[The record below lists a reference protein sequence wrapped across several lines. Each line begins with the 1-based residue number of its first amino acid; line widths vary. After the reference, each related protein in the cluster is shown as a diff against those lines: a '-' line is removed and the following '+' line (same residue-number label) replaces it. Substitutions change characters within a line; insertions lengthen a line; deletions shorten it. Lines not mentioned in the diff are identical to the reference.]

1 MRRRFKPLPLTS
13 RLLLEPMSPPPP
25 TSPRGLAP
33 GATCEV
39 DSCAS
44 RRAARGRGQ
53 GCGQARRQPQP
64 PPARPAANP
73 VAISSPQHSPPSAQP
88 SPLHLSLVSPRPTPL
103 SLCSAG
109 TGGDG
114 DIGTAAQLRW
124 QWRVAVA
131 AASAAGGQGGA
142 ISAAVR
148 AQSCVTAAG
157 AAPRESLIP
166 HKMAPLGS
174 SGPRLFRASFVF
186 GL

>member
-44 RRAARGRGQ
+44 RRAAR
-53 GCGQARRQPQP
+53 
-64 PPARPAANP
+64 ARPWSRLWAGTPAAAAAANP

-88 SPLHLSLVSPRPTPL
+88 SPLHLSLVSPRPTP
-103 SLCSAG
+103 CPSALQVQVA
-109 TGGDG
+109 TVTSAQRHSYGGSG
-114 DIGTAAQLRW
+114 R
-124 QWRVAVA
+124 RVAVA